1 MNIEPCSRT
10 LHHILRHT
18 ARYMENIDIIYAL
31 LGTLVVALSAI
42 LASKRLSRSHK
53 ATQDDPWSGIG
64 KATQSSDYFYTED

>member
-1 MNIEPCSRT
+1 
-10 LHHILRHT
+10 
-18 ARYMENIDIIYAL
+18 MENIDIIYAL

-42 LASKRLSRSHK
+42 LASKRLSKTNK

>member
-1 MNIEPCSRT
+1 
-10 LHHILRHT
+10 
-18 ARYMENIDIIYAL
+18 MENIDIIYAL

-64 KATQSSDYFYTED
+64 KAPQSSDYFYTED